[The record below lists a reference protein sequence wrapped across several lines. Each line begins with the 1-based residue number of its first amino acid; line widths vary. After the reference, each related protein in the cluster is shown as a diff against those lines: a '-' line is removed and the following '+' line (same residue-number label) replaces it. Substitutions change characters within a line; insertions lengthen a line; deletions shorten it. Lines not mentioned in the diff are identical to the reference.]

1 VFDEAGNLLEVLAR
15 LETWMRSRAQRE
27 PCKILSNTTRDYL
40 PTRAGRSYIGG
51 MHRWRV
57 LIVGRTSGR
66 PVGSVMAR
74 DEASA
79 RKKAL
84 DFYEIEPALLRVVAV
99 RGKAK
104 PRDLVTRWLRFRL
117 RTRR

>member
-1 VFDEAGNLLEVLAR
+1 
-15 LETWMRSRAQRE
+15 
-27 PCKILSNTTRDYL
+27 
-40 PTRAGRSYIGG
+40 

-57 LIVGRTSGR
+57 LIVGKPSGR

-84 DFYEIEPALLRVVAV
+84 GFYEIEPALLRVVAV
-99 RGKAK
+99 ELNSAKAK
-104 PRDLVTRWLRFRL
+104 PRDLVTRWH
-117 RTRR
+117 RRRRVSFSR